1 MFKRSGGALQE
12 VEVIKEAVALEP
24 GQSCFELWQG
34 NLGSP
39 LAAEHPLQHR
49 IVAMIQLPSIC
60 GARKPV

>member
-34 NLGSP
+34 HLGSP
-39 LAAEHPLQHR
+39 LPPNTRFRTEL
-49 IVAMIQLPSIC
+49 
-60 GARKPV
+60 